1 MLEEAVDP
9 RIRRTR
15 ALLQNSL
22 AELLRTKSFEKIS
35 VADIADAA
43 TLNRATFY
51 DHYTDKYALL
61 DGLVSR
67 RFDELLA
74 RRGVAFD
81 GTCEGALSATVL
93 AVCHYL
99 ESLPWIESV
108 ERIATQ
114 SHLEAAIVTVVR
126 RALLAGM
133 VRERRD
139 GAASPEMLATA
150 VSWAMYGA
158 CKEWLREPERAASRD
173 IAGTIA
179 GLMTPLLER
188 AVWVSDRDIR

>member
-15 ALLQNSL
+15 ALLQNGL
-22 AELLRTKSFEKIS
+22 AELLKSKTFEKIS

-51 DHYTDKYALL
+51 DHYPDKYALL

-93 AVCHYL
+93 AVCDYL
-99 ESLPWIESV
+99 QSVPWIEAT
-108 ERIATQ
+108 ERIAAQ
-114 SHLEAAIVTVVR
+114 SHLEAAIVAVVR
-126 RALLAGM
+126 RTLLAGM

-139 GAASPEMLATA
+139 GAASSEMLATA
-150 VSWAMYGA
+150 VSWAIYGA
-158 CKEWLREPERAASRD
+158 AKEWLGEPDRCTSREV
-173 IAGTIA
+173 AGTIA
-179 GLMTPLLER
+179 SLMTPLLER
-188 AVWVSDRDIR
+188 AVWVNEPNIH